1 VEFDEVVRRRR
12 MVRRYDAG
20 RPVPA
25 ELIDKIVRHGLR
37 APSAGFSQGWGFLV
51 LTEQADRDLYWSVTT
66 EGDLGDA
73 PADKSWQWLQHM
85 QDAPAIIVCLSNKSV
100 YLDRYA
106 QADKGW
112 TDRDE
117 NRWPV
122 PYWDIDTGFAALLM
136 HLTVVNEG
144 LGSCFIGLPVATLQN
159 FKDAFG
165 VPAEFTPI
173 GALTIGY
180 RMPDKQSQR
189 LLSGHRPVD
198 DVVHHGR
205 WIRIGKTRGEPR

>member
-1 VEFDEVVRRRR
+1 MEFDEVIRRRR
-12 MVRRYDAG
+12 MVRSYDPG

-25 ELIDKIVRHGLR
+25 EIVDKIVRHALR

-51 LTEQADRDLYWSVTT
+51 LTAPEDRARYWAATRLDDQTDEWLARLST
-66 EGDLGDA
+66 A
-73 PADKSWQWLQHM
+73 PL
-85 QDAPAIIVCLSNKSV
+85 IIVAFSNKAV

-106 QADKGW
+106 QPDKGW

-117 NRWPV
+117 ARWPV
-122 PYWDIDTGFAALLM
+122 PYWHLDTGFAALLM
-136 HLTVVNEG
+136 HLTAVNEG
-144 LGSCFIGLPVATLQN
+144 LGSCFIGLPVETVQT
-159 FKDAFG
+159 FKEAFG

-180 RMPDKQSQR
+180 RAADKRSPSLR
-189 LLSGHRPVD
+189 RGHRRLD

-205 WIRIGKTRGEPR
+205 WAG

>member
-12 MVRRYDAG
+12 MVRQYDPD

-25 ELIDKIVRHGLR
+25 DLADKIVRHALR

-51 LTEQADRDLYWSVTT
+51 LTRPADRERFWTSTRDPDDPDNPWIVRMRT
-66 EGDLGDA
+66 A
-73 PADKSWQWLQHM
+73 PL
-85 QDAPAIIVCLSNKSV
+85 IIVALSNKSV

-106 QADKGW
+106 QPDKGW

-117 NRWPV
+117 AHWPV

-136 HLTVVNEG
+136 HLTAVNEG
-144 LGSCFIGLPVATLQN
+144 LGSCFIGLPAPTIGC
-159 FKDAFG
+159 FKDAFD

-173 GALTIGY
+173 GALTVGY
-180 RMPDKQSQR
+180 RADDKRSPSLR
-189 LLSGHRPVD
+189 RGHRPVD

-205 WIRIGKTRGEPR
+205 WAG